1 MTEEEKSQKVVKVN
15 MVIASGVAS
24 AVAALFTS
32 KLGVAGTLIGAAL
45 TAMTINLGS
54 AILGAQIEKASTKI
68 SGLPN
73 TVRGRFSTQQIHIPG
88 KQSPEPN
95 PEPAARVSLFA
106 RLRSIPA
113 NLKEMTPSKRRRV
126 LLGGVLAGLVATL
139 IGLAAVTGAEA
150 TAGETLSCLVW
161 RDCQQEESAASD
173 ETRGT
178 RTSIGSFFASSPT
191 PGTQVSPSGDPS
203 GEQQVSPGNGQETPQ
218 QPAGVP
224 AQPGDDTPSPQP
236 NGAPQQP
243 GTPPKQGVEPPAQ
256 PDAEPGTDG
265 EAQPTPTPPPSD
277 EAPEKGQGP
286 ADGKSKIGQ
295 EKEDREPGPL

>member
-1 MTEEEKSQKVVKVN
+1 MVEEEKQQKVVKVN
-15 MVIASGVAS
+15 MVIASGAAA

-73 TVRGRFSTQQIHIPG
+73 TVRGRLSTQQIRIPG

-95 PEPAARVSLFA
+95 PEPAARASLFA
-106 RLRSIPA
+106 RLRSIPSY
-113 NLKEMTPSKRRRV
+113 LKEMSPSGRRRV

-139 IGLAAVTGAEA
+139 IGLAAVTGVEA

-161 RDCQQEESAASD
+161 RDCQQETASSG

-203 GEQQVSPGNGQETPQ
+203 GEQQISPGNGQQTPQ

-224 AQPGDDTPSPQP
+224 AQPGGDAPPPQP
-236 NGAPQQP
+236 GAA
-243 GTPPKQGVEPPAQ
+243 PKQGVEPPAQ
-256 PDAEPGTDG
+256 PGAEPGADG
-265 EAQPTPTPPPSD
+265 EAEPALTPPPSG

-286 ADGKSKIGQ
+286 ADRDSEIGQ
-295 EKEDREPGPL
+295 EKEDRDPGPL

>member
-1 MTEEEKSQKVVKVN
+1 MVEEEKSQKIVKVN
-15 MVIASGVAS
+15 MVIASGAAA

-73 TVRGRFSTQQIHIPG
+73 TVRGRLSTQQIRIPG

-95 PEPAARVSLFA
+95 PEPAARASLFA
-106 RLRSIPA
+106 RLRSIPSY
-113 NLKEMTPSKRRRV
+113 LKEMSPSGRRRV

-139 IGLAAVTGAEA
+139 IGLAAVTGVEA

-161 RDCQQEESAASD
+161 RDCQQETASSG

-203 GEQQVSPGNGQETPQ
+203 GEQQISPGNGQQTPQ

-224 AQPGDDTPSPQP
+224 AQPGGDAPPPQP
-236 NGAPQQP
+236 GAA
-243 GTPPKQGVEPPAQ
+243 PKQGVEPPAQ
-256 PDAEPGTDG
+256 PGAEPGAG
-265 EAQPTPTPPPSD
+265 GKAAPPPTPPSG

-286 ADGKSKIGQ
+286 ADRESKIGQ
-295 EKEDREPGPL
+295 EKEDRDPGPL

>member
-1 MTEEEKSQKVVKVN
+1 MAEEEKSQKVVKIN
-15 MVIASGVAS
+15 MVIASGAAA

-68 SGLPN
+68 SGLPD
-73 TVRGRFSTQQIHIPG
+73 TVRGRLSTQQIRIPG
-88 KQSPEPN
+88 RQSPEPD

-106 RLRSIPA
+106 RLRSIPSY
-113 NLKEMTPSKRRRV
+113 LKEMTPSGRRRV
-126 LLGGVLAGLVATL
+126 LFGGILAGLVATL
-139 IGLAAVTGAEA
+139 IGLAAVTGVEA

-161 RDCQQEESAASD
+161 RDCQQEETASSG
-173 ETRGT
+173 ENRGK
-178 RTSIGSFFASSPT
+178 RTSIGSFFTSSPT

-203 GEQQVSPGNGQETPQ
+203 GEQQVSPENGQQTPQ

-224 AQPGDDTPSPQP
+224 AQPGDDARSPRP
-236 NGAPQQP
+236 GGAPQQP
-243 GTPPKQGVEPPAQ
+243 GATPKQGVGPPAQ
-256 PDAEPGTDG
+256 QDAGPGADG
-265 EAQPTPTPPPSD
+265 EAEPAPTPRPSD

-286 ADGKSKIGQ
+286 ANGKSKIGQ
-295 EKEDREPGPL
+295 EKEDRDPGPL

>member
-1 MTEEEKSQKVVKVN
+1 MVEEEKSQKIVKVN
-15 MVIASGVAS
+15 MVIASGAAA

-73 TVRGRFSTQQIHIPG
+73 TVRGRLSTQQIRIPG

-95 PEPAARVSLFA
+95 PEPAARASLFA
-106 RLRSIPA
+106 RLRSIPSY
-113 NLKEMTPSKRRRV
+113 LKEMTPSGRRRV
-126 LLGGVLAGLVATL
+126 LFGGALAGLVATL
-139 IGLAAVTGAEA
+139 ISLAAVTGVEA
-150 TAGETLSCLVW
+150 TVGETLSCLVW
-161 RDCQQEESAASD
+161 RDCQQETASSGK
-173 ETRGT
+173 TRDT

-203 GEQQVSPGNGQETPQ
+203 GEQRVSPGNRQQAPQ

-224 AQPGDDTPSPQP
+224 AKPGGDTPPP
-236 NGAPQQP
+236 RPDGTPQQP
-243 GTPPKQGVEPPAQ
+243 GAAPKQGVESPAQ
-256 PDAEPGTDG
+256 PGAEPGADG
-265 EAQPTPTPPPSD
+265 EAEPALTPPPSG

-286 ADGKSKIGQ
+286 ADRDSEIGQ
-295 EKEDREPGPL
+295 EKEDRDPGPL